1 MMLRPLRTTVV
12 ALAAWL
18 FACSAAPVAAQ
29 EASGAVQAREP
40 ARITGHVIDP
50 QTGAGM
56 AFVRVEL
63 VEESRATVT
72 DAEGKFVF
80 EGVSRRLH
88 TLVARLEGYEP
99 AAPRTVDAREASE
112 VTVELELRLN
122 IVTNVRAPAAAR
134 DLAALPGAVVTRLDA
149 RQITTQ
155 PGSVE
160 DVFRVLQMTPGV
172 AAVDDNRNDLLV
184 RGAGPIESEIRIDGF
199 STPNASHFSGQGG
212 TAGGISALPPWLI
225 ERASLEPG
233 GFSVVFGE
241 RASSVVDLT
250 VRAGNLT
257 RLAGT
262 VAAGVGGGWA
272 VVEGPLPRGR
282 GSWLASAR
290 RSFLELVI
298 DQTGEEV
305 RPRYFDAVGKLDL
318 QLSSRHQLGF
328 LVFGGQDNVVARSD
342 VDGFETFRDDQWTG
356 LAGVRLMSQ
365 WTGLT
370 TSRLGVSFGVNDLSV
385 VARDRKAIDFS
396 DDSRETELRVTGEVT
411 RAIGTVGTVLVGGAV
426 KRANL
431 SYNLYEEAFRNEYN
445 NPVVA
450 VRSNNR
456 DAFVDLAAY
465 GELTASAGTRLRL
478 RAGLRVDR
486 SGSSRG
492 VYGSP
497 RVRAEYR
504 LAPTVRVTG
513 AWGIYRQ
520 GIPYIWIGSS
530 PENATLDPVRS
541 QHLIAGVSVTLRRST
556 SVVVEGFDK
565 RYTGYPVDPVAP
577 SRVLISALADFESPF
592 VGTLV
597 SEGRVRARGL
607 DAALST
613 ALCGHVTAALSYSLW
628 KVTQRGLDG
637 VWRPGDYDIRHQ
649 VRLAFG
655 YHRAPW
661 SATASWRYASGRPYT
676 PYDVAA
682 STKARAGRYDRT
694 RINGERYI
702 PYHRL
707 DVRAERTFRIKKVR
721 LAAYG
726 EVNNLY
732 DRANVYLFEWDTTL
746 KRATP
751 INQWGLTPIG
761 GVRVEF

>member
-1 MMLRPLRTTVV
+1 MLTLLRPTV
-12 ALAAWL
+12 ATLAAWML
-18 FACSAAPVAAQ
+18 LSSAAVGAAQ
-29 EASGAVQAREP
+29 QASSVVPGPQP
-40 ARITGHVIDP
+40 ARIAGRVIDP

-63 VEESRATVT
+63 RGEGLATST
-72 DAEGKFVF
+72 DAEGRFVF
-80 EGVSRRLH
+80 EGVSRGPH

-99 AAPRTVDAREASE
+99 SAPRTVDVREASE
-112 VTVELELRLN
+112 ITVDLELRLN
-122 IVTNVRAPAAAR
+122 IVMDVRAPAAVP
-134 DLAALPGAVVTRLDA
+134 DPAALPGAMVTLLDA

-199 STPNASHFSGQGG
+199 SVPNASHFGGQGG
-212 TAGGISALPPWLI
+212 TAGGIAMLPPWLI
-225 ERASLEPG
+225 ERASLQPG

-250 VRAGNLT
+250 VRAGSRT
-257 RLAGT
+257 RVAGT
-262 VAAGVGGGWA
+262 VAAGVGGGWT
-272 VVEGPLPRGR
+272 VIEGPLPGGR

-298 DQTGEEV
+298 DQADEQV
-305 RPRYFDAVGKLDL
+305 RPRYFDGVGKLDVRL
-318 QLSSRHQLGF
+318 TARHQLGF
-328 LVFGGQDNVVARSD
+328 LVLGGQDNVVSRSS
-342 VDGFETFRDDQWTG
+342 VDGFETFHDDQWTG
-356 LAGVRLMSQ
+356 LAGIRLASQ

-370 TSRLGVSFGVNDLSV
+370 ASRLAVSFGVNDLSV
-385 VARDRKAIDFS
+385 VARDRKAIEFS
-396 DDSRETELRVTGEVT
+396 DDSRETELRVTGDVT
-411 RAIGTVGTVLVGGAV
+411 RTIGAIGTVLVGGSV
-426 KRANL
+426 KRADL

-456 DAFVDLAAY
+456 DTFVDSAAY
-465 GELTASAGTRLRL
+465 AELTSAVGARLRL

-504 LAPTVRVTG
+504 VAQNVRVTG
-513 AWGIYRQ
+513 AWGVYRQ

-530 PENATLDPVRS
+530 PQNANLDPVRS
-541 QHLIAGVSVTLRRST
+541 RHVIAGVDVALGRGTRVL
-556 SVVVEGFDK
+556 VEGFDK

-607 DAALST
+607 DAAVST
-613 ALCGHVTAALSYSLW
+613 ALGGHVTAALSYSFW
-628 KVTQRGLDG
+628 NVTQRGLDG

-649 VRLAFG
+649 TRLNLG

-682 STKARAGRYDRT
+682 STKARVGRYDRT
-694 RINGERYI
+694 RINGERYA

-707 DVRAERTFRIKKVR
+707 DVRAERTFRIGKVR

-732 DRANVYLFEWDTTL
+732 DRTNIYIFEWNNTL
-746 KRATP
+746 KRPTP
-751 INQWGLTPIG
+751 IDQWGLTPVA